1 MLSLEDKKQIT
12 MVVSCSDV
20 MDLFPPPIVFTS
32 TTFKTL
38 PPNNQGKKNCIKNGW
53 DFTFNKNHW
62 LSLETTK
69 KIVTNIILLYLQ
81 SHIQILGLKEQ
92 KMVWIIDYWSVHISK
107 KILDWTKKNANILL
121 IFVLVKYINE
131 L

>member
-20 MDLFPPPIVFTS
+20 MDLLPPIVFTS

-38 PPNNQGKKNCIKNGW
+38 PPNNKGKKICIKDGW
-53 DFTFNKNHW
+53 DLIFNKNHW

-92 KMVWIIDYWSVHISK
+92 KMVWIIDYWSAHISK
-107 KILDWTKKNANILL
+107 KILDW
-121 IFVLVKYINE
+121 
-131 L
+131 

>member
-1 MLSLEDKKQIT
+1 VLSLEDKKQIT

-20 MDLFPPPIVFTS
+20 MDLLPPIVFTS

-38 PPNNQGKKNCIKNGW
+38 PPNNKGKKICIKDGW
-53 DFTFNKNHW
+53 DLTFNRNHL
-62 LSLETTK
+62 LSLEQTLSFK

-107 KILDWTKKNANILL
+107 KILDW
-121 IFVLVKYINE
+121 
-131 L
+131 

>member
-1 MLSLEDKKQIT
+1 VQVLSLEDKKQIT

-20 MDLFPPPIVFTS
+20 MDLFPPSIVFTS
-32 TTFKTL
+32 ITFKTL
-38 PPNNQGKKNCIKNGW
+38 PPNNQGKKNCIKDDW

-69 KIVTNIILLYLQ
+69 KIVTNIILFYLQ

-107 KILDWTKKNANILL
+107 KILDWTKKNMQTSCRFLFLL
-121 IFVLVKYINE
+121 TT
-131 L
+131 